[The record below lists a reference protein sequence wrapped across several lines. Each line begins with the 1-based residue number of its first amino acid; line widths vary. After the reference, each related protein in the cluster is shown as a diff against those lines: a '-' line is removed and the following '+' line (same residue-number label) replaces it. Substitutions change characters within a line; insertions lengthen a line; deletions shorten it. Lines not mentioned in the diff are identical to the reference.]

1 MASID
6 TMMYSALV
14 SEDHDEKY
22 VLRKM
27 SEEFYSWIKLDNIPE
42 DDNIMGKVVTSI
54 AAISR
59 IHEKD
64 LCDSRLPKFCLDRLV
79 RRDLDTYVMKFS
91 YKIQDLTQ
99 NYCDNHIKRRKMN
112 SIRENMVSAF
122 SNKDKKMKAV
132 RAMVDVISNY

>member
-27 SEEFYSWIKLDNIPE
+27 SEEFYSWIKLDNVPE
-42 DDNIMGKVVTSI
+42 DDNIMDKVVTSI

-79 RRDLDTYVMKFS
+79 IKDLDTYVMKFS
-91 YKIQDLTQ
+91 NKIQNLTQ

-112 SIRENMVSAF
+112 SIRENMVSTF

-132 RAMVDVISNY
+132 SDIVEVISNY